1 VSAEDAKA
9 FAAKYNMTY
18 IETSAKSGYNVGR
31 AFQTIVE
38 HVHRKQK
45 AAGDEPPPGAGGF
58 SLGAPP
64 AEKSWMDENPCC

>member
-1 VSAEDAKA
+1 MQ
-9 FAAKYNMTY
+9 YM
-18 IETSAKSGYNVGR
+18 ETSAKSGHNVGP

-38 HVHRKQK
+38 HVHRKQSTVVHD
-45 AAGDEPPPGAGGF
+45 APPGAGGF